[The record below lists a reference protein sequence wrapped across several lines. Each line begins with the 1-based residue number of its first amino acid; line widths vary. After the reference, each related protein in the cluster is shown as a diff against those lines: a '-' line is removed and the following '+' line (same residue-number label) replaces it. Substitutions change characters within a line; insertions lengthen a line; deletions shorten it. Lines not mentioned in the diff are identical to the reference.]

1 MFSTLTKMWYFL
13 AGAVFGTAI
22 LFYVLLAFVG
32 YYKWKRDFSHRK
44 PRADADCP
52 STIEHVEPTLRGNMR
67 ARDDQEQQTSSRK

>member
-1 MFSTLTKMWYFL
+1 MWYFV
-13 AGAVFGTAI
+13 AGAMFGTPI
-22 LFYVLLAFVG
+22 LFYIFVG
-32 YYKWKRDFSHRK
+32 YYKWKRDFAHRK